1 MDKGD
6 KAMAIIGIDLGT
18 TNSLV
23 SVWKD
28 SRIQLIPN
36 SLGEFLT
43 PSVVSFGKDG
53 QVYIGRI
60 AKEML
65 ITNPESTFA
74 EFKRNMGTNYIYQ
87 AGGKTYTAQ
96 DLSTLLLRRLK
107 EDAQNFLGEEVREAV
122 ISVPAYFNDEK
133 RCATKMAGEM
143 AGLHVE
149 RLINEPSAVAMKHHI
164 QQDVMETFMIVDIGG
179 GTLDVSLVEAFENM
193 VEIQAVAGDNYLGG
207 KDFNEAIAMDFYR
220 KQGITENLL
229 TSCEREIVLKE
240 AEELKRDLSK
250 KQEASRS
257 FFLGGKEFSMDL
269 NNQELIHIS
278 VDLLKRIAIPMKKVI
293 SDSGVDIEEID
304 KIILV
309 GGSSKMP
316 VISGYIRKLLDIE
329 VEADDTP
336 DESIAVGVGIAAAIK
351 ERQGDVKDLILADI
365 CPFSLGTEL
374 YDGSF
379 SPIIQR
385 NETLPCMRTS
395 YYVTVKDNQREL
407 TFPIYQGENL
417 TAKDNLKLC
426 ELKITGLPRAPKGEV
441 GARVTFLYDINGIL
455 DIQIEGDNKQTVH
468 KLIANKKMGLS
479 EAEIKRRVEEL
490 KKVTMHPLEKEENR
504 LLIEKAQ
511 SLYQQA
517 NPLVRGQIAGM
528 LHYFRDTLE
537 HEKGR
542 NVREAYVRFSVFLEA
557 MENNRIEF
565 ADDDEDFWEKWE
577 EEIMEQDMEE

>member
-1 MDKGD
+1 
-6 KAMAIIGIDLGT
+6 MAIIGIDLGT
-18 TNSLV
+18 TNSLA

-28 SRIQLIPN
+28 GKIQLIPN

-53 QVYIGRI
+53 QVYIGKI

-65 ITNPESTFA
+65 ITNPETTFA
-74 EFKRNMGTNYIYQ
+74 EFKRNMGTNYTYR
-87 AGGKTYTAQ
+87 AGGKQYQAQ
-96 DLSTLLLRRLK
+96 DLSALLLRRLK
-107 EDAQNFLGEEVREAV
+107 EDAEKFLGEEVSEAV

-133 RCATKMAGEM
+133 RCATKLAGEL

-164 QQDVMETFMIVDIGG
+164 NQDVMETFMIVDIGG

-207 KDFNEAIAMDFYR
+207 KDFNEAIALDFY
-220 KQGITENLL
+220 KKCNISESML
-229 TSCEREIVLKE
+229 TSQEREIVLKE
-240 AEELKRDLSK
+240 AEGLKRDLSE
-250 KQEASRS
+250 KQEAERT
-257 FFLGGKEFSMDL
+257 FYLGDKEFSMSL
-269 NNQELIHIS
+269 TNQQLIHIC

-293 SDSGVDIEEID
+293 TDSGMELEEID

-316 VISGYIRKLLDIE
+316 VIAGYIRKLLDIE
-329 VEADDTP
+329 VVKDDTP
-336 DESIAVGVGIAAAIK
+336 DESIAIGVGIAAAIK
-351 ERQGDVKDLILADI
+351 ERKGEVKDLILADI
-365 CPFSLGTEL
+365 CPFSLGTEV

-407 TFPIYQGENL
+407 AFPIYQGENL

-426 ELKITGLPRAPKGEV
+426 ELKITNLPRAPKGEV
-441 GARVTFLYDINGIL
+441 GAHVTFLYDINGIL
-455 DIQIEGDNKQTVH
+455 DIQIEGDNKQKVH

-479 EAEIKRRVEEL
+479 ENEIRKRVEEL
-490 KKVTMHPLEKEENR
+490 KKVTMHPLDKEENR
-504 LLIEKAQ
+504 LLIEKAE
-511 SLYQQA
+511 SLYQEA

-528 LHYFRDTLE
+528 LRYFKETLE
-537 HEKGR
+537 FEKGR
-542 NVREAYVRFSVFLEA
+542 AVREAYVRFSVFLEA
-557 MENNRIEF
+557 IENNKIEF
-565 ADDDEDFWEKWE
+565 ADDDDEEFWEEWEKELDE
-577 EEIMEQDMEE
+577 EE